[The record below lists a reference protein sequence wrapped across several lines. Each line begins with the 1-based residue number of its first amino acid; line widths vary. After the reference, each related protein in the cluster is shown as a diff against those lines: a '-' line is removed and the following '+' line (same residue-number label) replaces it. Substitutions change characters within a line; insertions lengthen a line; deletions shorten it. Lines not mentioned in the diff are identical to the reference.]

1 MNIGIL
7 AAAGQGRRMGGGS
20 NKAFLPL
27 LSCSILLRSARAL
40 SASAEI
46 DALVVV
52 AAAGEEEEVRRE
64 LAQEPALKPW
74 QVVQGGTERQHSIA
88 KALAALPAEAAYVA
102 VHDAARP
109 LVQPALISAAVA
121 AARQHRA
128 AGLAVPVKDTIKESN
143 AEGFVAATPRRESLW
158 AIQTP
163 QVFEA
168 SLLRRAYADAAAAG
182 FLGTD
187 DASLVE
193 RLGVA
198 VRLVPGDYS
207 NIKITTPED
216 LLIAEAFLRQRGE
229 EPVMEWR
236 TGLGYDVHRLVAGR
250 KLILGG
256 VEIAH
261 ETGLE
266 GHSDADV
273 LLHALKDALLGA
285 AGLGDIGRHFPDTE
299 ERYRGVSSL
308 RLLAE
313 VAAMLRQAGWGVNNV
328 DVTVAAQRPKLA
340 PHMPQMVRNVA
351 ATLQVEPERVNIK
364 ATTTE
369 RLGFVGTEE
378 GMAAYAVAT
387 LRRL

>member
-1 MNIGIL
+1 MNIAVL

-27 LSCSILLRSARAL
+27 LSRPMLLRSAQVL
-40 SASAEI
+40 SASKKI
-46 DALVVV
+46 DAMLIV
-52 AAAGEEEEVRRE
+52 AAPEEEAEVRRI
-64 LAQEPALKPW
+64 LSQDDTLKPW
-74 QVVQGGTERQHSIA
+74 QVVAGGSERQYSIANALKALPGGTD
-88 KALAALPAEAAYVA
+88 YVA

-109 LVQPALISAAVA
+109 LVLPESVDAVVEAAQ
-121 AARQHRA
+121 RQRA
-128 AGLAVPVKDTIKESN
+128 AGLAVPVKDTIKESD
-143 AEGFVAATPRRESLW
+143 AAGCVVATPPRERLW

-168 SLLRRAYADAAAAG
+168 AMLRQAYAQAAAEG

-193 RLGVA
+193 RLGVP
-198 VRLVPGDYS
+198 VHLVQGQYS
-207 NIKITTPED
+207 NLKVTTPED
-216 LLIAEAFLRQRGE
+216 LVVAEAILQQRGE
-229 EPVMEWR
+229 ERQMEWR
-236 TGLGYDVHRLVAGR
+236 TGMGYDVHRLVPGR

-256 VEIAH
+256 VDIPH
-261 ETGLE
+261 SLGLD

-299 ERYRGVSSL
+299 AQYRGISSL
-308 RLLAE
+308 LLLE
-313 VAAMLRQAGWGVNNV
+313 KVQTLLEQAGWVVNNV

-340 PHMPQMVRNVA
+340 PHIPQMVKNVA
-351 ATLQVEPERVNIK
+351 AALKVSEERINIK

-369 RLGFVGTEE
+369 KLGFVGTEE
-378 GMAAYAVAT
+378 GMSAYAVAM
-387 LRRL
+387 LRK